1 MKFSIIAVALPLI
14 AGTSAAPST
23 VVERQ
28 SPNCEPYNNGTS
40 APFPHELV
48 WGEWFLCCSYNG
60 PDPGVRQNSNANLDA
75 ETFQGPLR
83 QKMEP
88 QLLTRQQTY
97 QNCCDRQGAGT
108 GSGFPGCV
116 EI

>member
-40 APFPHELV
+40 APFPNELV

-60 PDPGVRQNSNANLDA
+60 PDPG
-75 ETFQGPLR
+75 
-83 QKMEP
+83 
-88 QLLTRQQTY
+88 TY

>member
-14 AGTSAAPST
+14 AGTTAAPSGAAT
-23 VVERQ
+23 IVERQ
-28 SPNCEPYNNGTS
+28 SPNCAPYNNGTS
-40 APFPHELV
+40 APFPNELV

-60 PDPGVRQNSNANLDA
+60 PDPG
-75 ETFQGPLR
+75 
-83 QKMEP
+83 
-88 QLLTRQQTY
+88 TY

-116 EI
+116 KI